1 MCPRI
6 SMAVILKNG
15 AVFLHIPK
23 TGGTWVTG
31 VLRECGLMR
40 CSIGHRHANLP
51 HVLAPGDQGF
61 GRTLEYLYKRTRFLN
76 THPRPFTFCFV
87 RHPLDWYES
96 FYLYK
101 SQPEL
106 NWERDGEVD
115 NIHRWHPN
123 AVLNGLGTN
132 GSGEARE
139 FNAFMTSLMDKFP
152 GYVTAL
158 YSHYTFRPVDFIGTQ
173 ENLREDLI
181 TVLERTGCT
190 FDADAIRGRERI
202 NRSRE
207 ASVKLEWDPAVRA
220 RALRLE
226 AAVMER
232 FGYDR
237 QG

>member
-1 MCPRI
+1 
-6 SMAVILKNG
+6 MAVILKNG

-31 VLRECGLMR
+31 VLRESGLMR

-51 HVLAPGDQGF
+51 HVLAPGNQGV
-61 GRTLEYLYKRTRFLN
+61 GRSFEYLYKRTCFLK
-76 THPRPFTFCFV
+76 TDPRPFTFCFV

-101 SQPEL
+101 AQPKL

-123 AVLNGLGTN
+123 AILNGLGQTE
-132 GSGEARE
+132 SGEPID
-139 FNAFMTSLMDKFP
+139 FNAFMTAVMDKFP
-152 GYVTAL
+152 GYVSAL
-158 YSHYTFRPVDFIGTQ
+158 YSHYTFRPVDFVGKQ

-181 TVLERTGCT
+181 AVLERTGCT

-202 NRSRE
+202 NRSE
-207 ASVKLEWDPAVRA
+207 SAVKPQWDPAVRA

-226 AAVMER
+226 AAAMER
-232 FGYDR
+232 FGYDSDLS
-237 QG
+237 